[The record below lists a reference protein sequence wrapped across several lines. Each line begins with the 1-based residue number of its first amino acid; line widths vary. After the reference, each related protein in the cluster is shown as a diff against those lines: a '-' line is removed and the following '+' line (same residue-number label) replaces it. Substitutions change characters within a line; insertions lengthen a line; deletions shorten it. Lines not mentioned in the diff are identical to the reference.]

1 MTNSRHY
8 LGLVGAI
15 ALGAI
20 LRFWHLDLKPLWM
33 DEVITAIFSL
43 GKNYHDLPL
52 DVLFPLERVQEIFTF
67 HPGVSCSQIATNVD
81 TQSTHPPLFFC
92 AMYRWLSWMTPL
104 GTEWVTK
111 LRSLPALLGVATIP
125 AMYCLN
131 RIAFSKSSGIIAAL
145 VMATSPFA
153 VYLSQEARHYT
164 APMFLITLSL
174 LGLIQIQRDI
184 FERSRLRFWVWLS
197 WTVVN
202 ILGFY
207 VHYFFALAFIS
218 EIATLIFIAYRYQLN
233 IVIIKKIWL
242 FLLISLTTI
251 SISFLPWL
259 LVVFNHI
266 RRTETNWLPTPSYF
280 SPLYQTLIN
289 WVLMIINFPV
299 EHQLLPVAII
309 SVLIMVSFS
318 IWTGRK
324 VFQGLHFLLSNNQ
337 NYIST
342 ITLLTFT
349 IGVVLE
355 FSIIIYIFQKDI
367 SVVPR
372 YHFVYYPSFCA
383 LLAAGIDFSRK
394 NQKFILV
401 FLTISIIS
409 CIFVNFNLAFQKP
422 FLPEKVAQ
430 NMNLNPTIPIM
441 LVTGYGSYQD
451 VALGLSFAL
460 ALEQLR
466 NTNKLD
472 NFAFIN
478 QNSTVIPFW
487 QKLAQFSV
495 PDVSQ
500 LNLWIVA
507 PGLRR
512 RDYQPQV
519 KLSSGQIVCNIDP
532 TKHYRIGI
540 PYQLYRCIVGGS
552 GSATSAAL
560 STSSLTNRRQ
570 KAEVKS
576 LTMY

>member
-67 HPGVSCSQIATNVD
+67 HSGVSCSQIATNVD

-111 LRSLPALLGVATIP
+111 LRSLPVLFGVATIP
-125 AMYCLN
+125 VMYYLN
-131 RIAFSKSSGIIAAL
+131 RIAFSQSSGIIAAL

-174 LGLIQIQRDI
+174 LGLMKIQQDI
-184 FERSRLRFWVWLS
+184 FERSRFRFWVWLS

-218 EIATLIFIAYRYQLN
+218 EIATLIFIAYRYQLH

-251 SISFLPWL
+251 GIGFLPWL
-259 LVVFNHI
+259 LVVLNHAQ
-266 RRTETNWLPTPSYF
+266 RTETNWLPTPNYI

-289 WVLMIINFPV
+289 WVLMLINFPV
-299 EHQLLPVAII
+299 ENQHLPVAII
-309 SVLIMVSFS
+309 SVLIMVLFS

-324 VFQGLHFLLSNNQ
+324 VFQGLHFLSSNNK
-337 NYIST
+337 NNIST

-355 FSIIIYIFQKDI
+355 FLIIIYISQKDI

-372 YHFVYYPSFCA
+372 YHFVYYSSFCA
-383 LLAAGIDFSRK
+383 LLSAGINYTKRSRK
-394 NQKFILV
+394 SISG

-409 CIFVNFNLAFQKP
+409 CIFVIYNFAFQKP

-430 NMNLNPTIPIM
+430 NMNLDPTIPTM

-466 NTNKLD
+466 NANKSD

-478 QNSTVIPFW
+478 QNSPVIPFW
-487 QKLAQFSV
+487 QKLAQLPIPNS
-495 PDVSQ
+495 SQ

-532 TKHYRIGI
+532 TQHYRIGI
-540 PYQLYRCIVGGS
+540 PYQLYRCIAGGRS
-552 GSATSAAL
+552 
-560 STSSLTNRRQ
+560 
-570 KAEVKS
+570 
-576 LTMY
+576 

>member
-20 LRFWHLDLKPLWM
+20 LRFWHLDFKPLWM

-52 DVLFPLERVQEIFTF
+52 DVLFPLARVQEIFTF
-67 HPGVSCSQIATNVD
+67 HPGVSCSQIAINVD

-111 LRSLPALLGVATIP
+111 LRSLPALFGVATIP

-174 LGLIQIQRDI
+174 LGLMQIQRDI
-184 FERSRLRFWVWLS
+184 FERSRFRFWVWLS
-197 WTVVN
+197 WTIVN

-207 VHYFFALAFIS
+207 VHYFFALALIA
-218 EIATLIFIAYRYQLN
+218 EIATLIFIAYRYKLN
-233 IVIIKKIWL
+233 SLIIKKIWL
-242 FLLISLTTI
+242 SLLISLTTVG
-251 SISFLPWL
+251 ISFFPWL
-259 LVVFNHI
+259 LVVFNHVQ
-266 RRTETNWLPTPSYF
+266 RTETNWLPTPNYI
-280 SPLYQTLIN
+280 SPIYQTLIN
-289 WVLMIINFPV
+289 WVLMIIAFPV
-299 EHQLLPVAII
+299 ENQSLPVAII
-309 SVLIMVSFS
+309 NVLIMVTF
-318 IWTGRK
+318 
-324 VFQGLHFLLSNNQ
+324 FLLSWRKIFQGIRILLLDIKNN
-337 NYIST
+337 IST
-342 ITLLTFT
+342 VSFLTFT
-349 IGVVLE
+349 TFVILE
-355 FSIIIYIFQKDI
+355 FLIIIYIFGKDI
-367 SVVPR
+367 TVVPR
-372 YHFVYYPSFCA
+372 YNFVYYPSFCA
-383 LLAAGIDFSRK
+383 LLAAGINFSLK
-394 NQKFILV
+394 KQKFLSIFLV
-401 FLTISIIS
+401 VSIVS
-409 CIFVNFNLAFQKP
+409 CIFVISNLAFQKP
-422 FLPEKVAQ
+422 FQPEKVAQ

-460 ALEQLR
+460 ALEPLR
-466 NTNKLD
+466 NTSKLD

-478 QNSTVIPFW
+478 QNSTVISFW

-512 RDYQPQV
+512 RDYLPQV

-532 TKHYRIGI
+532 TQHYRIGI
-540 PYQLYRCIVGGS
+540 PYQLYRCMAGG
-552 GSATSAAL
+552 
-560 STSSLTNRRQ
+560 RRQ
-570 KAEVKS
+570 EAEGRR
-576 LTMY
+576 